1 VPVKLSKAAF
11 TSAGLSALFL
21 GVYGGCNWFT
31 SLRSDVGTLYFWWE
45 RYIPFVPMMV
55 IPYMSIDL
63 FFVGAP
69 FLCRSERELAT
80 FAKRV
85 TAAIL
90 VAGACF
96 LLFPLRFAFA
106 RPHTGGWIGALFDWF
121 RGMDMPYN
129 LLPSLHIALRTF
141 LGDTYSRHTSGFVR
155 IASNAWFS
163 LIAIST
169 LLTYQHHTMDVVGG
183 FALAGYCFY
192 TFREFPIHLPVIG
205 NRRVGS
211 YYLIGAF
218 ALALVIALFRHWTY
232 LLLWPAISFGI
243 VASAYFGA
251 GPGIFR
257 KTNGRLPLSTWWTL
271 GPCLLGQ
278 HLSLLYYR
286 LQCRPWDEVTPGVWI
301 GRRLNNREASAAVR
315 AGVTAVL
322 DLTSEFSEAK
332 AFRATCYRN
341 IPILDLTAPSQK
353 QLQEMAAFIREQSE
367 KGIVY
372 VHCKIGYSRS
382 AAAVGSFLL
391 ASGTCG
397 GAAEAVVLL
406 RRVRPSIVIRPEAL
420 SALIHFEQAL
430 PQNQNVLLYGVKTG
444 AVKTATQ
451 TSER

>member
-1 VPVKLSKAAF
+1 VPVKFSKAAF
-11 TSAGLSALFL
+11 VSAGLSALFL

-45 RYIPFVPMMV
+45 RYIPFVPIMV

-69 FLCRSERELAT
+69 FVCRSERELAT

-85 TAAIL
+85 IAAIL

-96 LLFPLRFAFA
+96 LLFPLRFAFE
-106 RPHTGGWIGALFDWF
+106 RPHTGGWIGVLFDWF

-129 LLPSLHIALRTF
+129 MLPSLHIALRTF
-141 LGDTYSRHTSGFVR
+141 LGYTYARHTLGIVR
-155 IASNAWFS
+155 IASNTWFS

-169 LLTYQHHTMDVVGG
+169 LLTYQHHTMDLVGG

-192 TFREFPIHLPVIG
+192 TFREIPVRLPVLA

-211 YYLIGAF
+211 YYLIGA
-218 ALALVIALFRHWTY
+218 LVMAVIILVFRQWTF
-232 LLLWPAISFGI
+232 LLVWPATSFAI
-243 VASAYFGA
+243 VARAYFGT

-257 KTNGRLPLSTWWTL
+257 KTDGQVPWSTWWTL

-286 LQCRPWDEVTPGVWI
+286 LQCRPWDEVVPGVWI
-301 GRRLNNREASAAVR
+301 GRMLNNREASAAVR

-322 DLTSEFSEAK
+322 DLTAEFSEAK
-332 AFRATCYRN
+332 AFRAICYRN
-341 IPILDLTAPSQK
+341 IPILDLTAPSQE
-353 QLQEMAAFIREQSE
+353 QLHEMAAFIREQSA

-382 AAAVGSFLL
+382 AAAVGAYLL
-391 ASGTCG
+391 ACG
-397 GAAEAVVLL
+397 KSAAAEEAVSRLQK
-406 RRVRPSIVIRPEAL
+406 VRPSIIIRPEAL
-420 SALIHFEQAL
+420 AALRDFERFISQMETAFA
-430 PQNQNVLLYGVKTG
+430 PQ
-444 AVKTATQ
+444 
-451 TSER
+451 R

>member
-1 VPVKLSKAAF
+1 MPVKFSRAALA
-11 TSAGLSALFL
+11 SAGLSALFL

-31 SLRSDVGTLYFWWE
+31 SLRSDVGTLYFQWE
-45 RYIPFVPMMV
+45 RYIPFVPIMV

-69 FLCRSERELAT
+69 FLCRSDRELAT

-96 LLFPLRFAFA
+96 LLFPLRFAFE

-129 LLPSLHIALRTF
+129 MLPSLHIALRTF
-141 LGDTYSRHTSGFVR
+141 LGTTYARHTSGVVR

-169 LLTYQHHTMDVVGG
+169 LLTYQHHTMDLVGG

-192 TFREFPIHLPVIG
+192 TFREVPIRLPVIA
-205 NRRVGS
+205 NRRIGY
-211 YYLIGAF
+211 YYLAGALIM
-218 ALALVIALFRHWTY
+218 AVVILLFRRWSY
-232 LLLWPAISFGI
+232 LLLWPGISFGI

-251 GPGIFR
+251 GPGIFQ
-257 KTNGRLPLSTWWTL
+257 KANGRLPLSTWWTL

-278 HLSLLYYR
+278 RLSLLYYR
-286 LQCRPWDEVTPGVWI
+286 LQCRPWDEVAPGVRI
-301 GRRLNNREASAAVR
+301 GRRLSNREASAAVET
-315 AGVTAVL
+315 GVTAVL
-322 DLTSEFSEAK
+322 DLTAEFSEVK
-332 AFRATCYRN
+332 AFRDLCYRN
-341 IPILDLTAPSQK
+341 VPILDLTAPSQE
-353 QLQEMAAFIREQSE
+353 QLREMAAFISEQSE

-382 AAAVGSFLL
+382 AAAVGAFLL
-391 ASGTCG
+391 ASERCGT
-397 GAAEAVVLL
+397 AEEVVALL
-406 RRVRPSIVIRPEAL
+406 RKVRPSIIIRPEAL
-420 SALIHFEQAL
+420 AALRAFEQAPPKWDESVGL
-430 PQNQNVLLYGVKTG
+430 RSSVLDR
-444 AVKTATQ
+444 
-451 TSER
+451 SSRR

>member
-1 VPVKLSKAAF
+1 VPVRFSRAALA
-11 TSAGLSALFL
+11 SAGLSALFL
-21 GVYGGCNWFT
+21 GVYGACNWFT

-45 RYIPFVPMMV
+45 RYIPFVPIMV

-69 FLCRSERELAT
+69 FLCRSDRELAT

-85 TAAIL
+85 IAAIL

-96 LLFPLRFAFA
+96 LLFPLRFAFE

-129 LLPSLHIALRTF
+129 MLPSLHIALRTF
-141 LGDTYSRHTSGFVR
+141 LGNTYSRHTSGVVR

-169 LLTYQHHTMDVVGG
+169 LLTYQHHTMDLVGG

-192 TFREFPIHLPVIG
+192 AFREVPIRLPVIA
-205 NRRVGS
+205 NRRIGY
-211 YYLIGAF
+211 YYLTG
-218 ALALVIALFRHWTY
+218 ALVIAVVIILFRRWSF
-232 LLLWPAISFGI
+232 LLLWPGISFGI

-251 GPGIFR
+251 GPGIFQ
-257 KTNGRLPLSTWWTL
+257 KTNGRLPLSTLWTL

-301 GRRLNNREASAAVR
+301 GRRLSNREAAAAVE

-322 DLTSEFSEAK
+322 DLTAEFSEAK
-332 AFRATCYRN
+332 AFRAICYRN
-341 IPILDLTAPSQK
+341 VPILDLTAPSQE
-353 QLQEMAAFIREQSE
+353 QMGEMAAFISEQSE
-367 KGIVY
+367 KGVVY

-382 AAAVGSFLL
+382 AAAVGAYLL
-391 ASGTCG
+391 ASGKC
-397 GAAEAVVLL
+397 GAAEEAVAML
-406 RRVRPSIVIRPEAL
+406 RQVRPSIIVRPEAL
-420 SALIHFEQAL
+420 AALRGFQQIRQFKGGRPLSSMA
-430 PQNQNVLLYGVKTG
+430 
-444 AVKTATQ
+444 
-451 TSER
+451 

>member
-1 VPVKLSKAAF
+1 MPVKFSKAALA
-11 TSAGLSALFL
+11 SAGLSALFL

-31 SLRSDVGTLYFWWE
+31 SLRSDVGTLYFSWE
-45 RYIPFVPMMV
+45 RYIPFVPVMV

-69 FLCRSERELAT
+69 FICRSNRELAT
-80 FAKRV
+80 FARRV

-90 VAGACF
+90 VAGVCF

-129 LLPSLHIALRTF
+129 MLPSLHIALRTF
-141 LGDTYSRHTSGFVR
+141 LGDTYSRHTSGVVR
-155 IASNAWFS
+155 VASNTWFS

-169 LLTYQHHTMDVVGG
+169 LLTYQHHVMDVVGG

-192 TFREFPIHLPVIG
+192 CLQEFPVRLPVTE

-211 YYLIGAF
+211 YYLAGA
-218 ALALVIALFRHWTY
+218 LLMGVIILLFRRWSF
-232 LLLWPAISFGI
+232 LLLWPGISFGI
-243 VASAYFGA
+243 VASAYFGV
-251 GPGIFR
+251 GPGIYR
-257 KTNGRLPLSTWWTL
+257 KANGRLPLNTLWTL

-301 GRRLNNREASAAVR
+301 GRTLNNREASAAVR

-322 DLTSEFSEAK
+322 DLTAEFSEAK
-332 AFRATCYRN
+332 AFRGTCYRN
-341 IPILDLTAPSQK
+341 IPILDLTAPSRE
-353 QLQEMAAFIREQSE
+353 QLREMAAFIGEQSE

-382 AAAVGSFLL
+382 AAAVGAYLL
-391 ASGTCG
+391 ESGKC
-397 GAAEAVVLL
+397 GAAEEAVALL
-406 RRVRPSIVIRPEAL
+406 RRVRPSIVVRPEAL
-420 SALIHFEQAL
+420 GALRGFVRGMGGIGSMGGSQ
-430 PQNQNVLLYGVKTG
+430 G
-444 AVKTATQ
+444 
-451 TSER
+451 